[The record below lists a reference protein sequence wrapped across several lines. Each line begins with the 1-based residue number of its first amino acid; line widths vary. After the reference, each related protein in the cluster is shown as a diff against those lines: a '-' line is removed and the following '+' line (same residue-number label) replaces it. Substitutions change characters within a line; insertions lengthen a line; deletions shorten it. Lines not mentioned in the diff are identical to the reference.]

1 MTSNDSRNWLT
12 GRRSYLKGCLAG
24 IGTALSVTG
33 VAAAS
38 GQEEQ
43 YNTVVDMVDAG
54 ADPEG
59 NESVSSVIQEHIDD
73 NTLLKFP
80 EGQYY
85 MDQQV
90 RFTSFENVGIV
101 SEAGEKATLIP
112 ANYDNFD
119 GPPRL
124 FRLGTGANPGRDLH
138 FEGFHVDQTAE
149 NTGIRVINAEVEDGL
164 SVKHVFI
171 HGKHDS
177 GTWGPGLFNIHDP
190 NGEGVVECFRAFD
203 GGTFSDETP
212 NSGTVRR
219 GPTGIHVNN
228 HQGSLTFKNCVLGG
242 FAGTGLYASSDGRVD
257 VEGGWF
263 ENSVTGSL
271 RLGVTEGR
279 IEDAILVVD
288 DPIEDRS
295 VLQHPIRLDYGD
307 QIEVKNVTIDAPDPN
322 GNAVRVMEGVDDATI
337 SNTRILVGGD
347 STAVRIDEDAGATTF
362 ENVEVEMDGDAYA
375 FRLLGDDAGAV
386 TLRNVDITGD
396 ASGSPVQPAIFCTR
410 NDCTFE
416 SIAVDQTGDSR
427 RRGLEVRGENYVVS
441 DSEFETTEVPI
452 VVHNA
457 DDVLI
462 ENTYAEADE
471 GDYSVRI
478 FGDSGAVNL
487 QNNEFPDGVDDR
499 R

>member
-38 GQEEQ
+38 AQEEQ

-80 EGQYY
+80 EGEYY

-101 SEAGEKATLIP
+101 SEAGAKATLVP
-112 ANYDNFD
+112 ASYDDFD

-124 FRLGTGANPGRDLH
+124 FRLGTGSNPGRDLH

-164 SVKHVFI
+164 HVKHVFI
-171 HGKHDS
+171 HGEHDS
-177 GTWGPGLFNIHDP
+177 GTWGPGLFNIRDP

-228 HQGSLTFKNCVLGG
+228 HVGALTFKNCVLGG

-263 ENSVTGSL
+263 ENSVTGSI

-295 VLQHPIRLDYGD
+295 VLQHPIRLDYGN

-322 GNAVRVMEGVDDATI
+322 GNAVRVMEGVDDATV

-347 STAVRIDEDAGATTF
+347 STAVRIDEGAGATTF

-410 NDCTFE
+410 NNCTFE
-416 SIAVDQTGDSR
+416 SIAVDQPGDSR
-427 RRGLEVRGENYVVS
+427 RRGLELRGENYVVS
-441 DSEFETTEVPI
+441 DSEFETTEIPI

-471 GDYSVRI
+471 GNYSVRI
-478 FGDSGAVNL
+478 FGNSGAVTL